1 MASSEDFLLN
11 EENKQRCISDLKKL
25 IPLRTS
31 KSAKISAAVLI
42 PLIKSGNNNDN
53 VGILYEKRSPLLKSH
68 AREVCFPGGK
78 VDPSET
84 PIQAAIR
91 ESNEELGLLE
101 DQIDIWTEMPPIAD
115 KSGKKHYLHK
125 LLKNQTF
132 FEKFVKLIS
141 RNKIGILYINV
152 YLYLQNYMLYISLI
166 SIFKC

>member
-125 LLKNQTF
+125 YQTV

-141 RNKIGILYINV
+141 RNKIGILYSTKMYTHTYNIIC
-152 YLYLQNYMLYISLI
+152 YISLI
-166 SIFKC
+166 SIFK

>member
-1 MASSEDFLLN
+1 MASSENFLLN

-115 KSGKKHYLHK
+115 KSGKNKTYITIIQTGCLGTLFFVLFYVLIILSFYLH
-125 LLKNQTF
+125 LL
-132 FEKFVKLIS
+132 
-141 RNKIGILYINV
+141 
-152 YLYLQNYMLYISLI
+152 
-166 SIFKC
+166 

>member
-115 KSGKKHYLHK
+115 KSGK
-125 LLKNQTF
+125 N
-132 FEKFVKLIS
+132 I
-141 RNKIGILYINV
+141 IYIN
-152 YLYLQNYMLYISLI
+152 Y
-166 SIFKC
+166 